1 MEIINTGQ
9 RLVLHYDFGIVIF
22 VVAYFLLL
30 SDVICDYYLVSIGIS
45 IIRIRGLSGC
55 CIGGCTT
62 EKNISNFSFYINLK
76 YLSSYLY

>member
-62 EKNISNFSFYINLK
+62 EKKEKNIKF
-76 YLSSYLY
+76 